1 MGLVYIIVQKVGTI
15 SFVVLLRSAS
25 SVGEGGGDLC
35 HKCSEGFLRTKN
47 VIFSIF
53 LINFAALLKL

>member
-15 SFVVLLRSAS
+15 SFVVLLFIVWFVGKDCAKFSHARSM
-25 SVGEGGGDLC
+25 
-35 HKCSEGFLRTKN
+35 GFLRTKN

>member
-15 SFVVLLRSAS
+15 YFAFLLRSAS
-25 SVGEGGGDLC
+25 SMGEGCVELC
-35 HKCSEGFLRTKN
+35 HKCSEGFLKIKN

>member
-25 SVGEGGGDLC
+25 SVDEDDSDLC
-35 HKCSEGFLRTKN
+35 HKCSEGFLKIKN